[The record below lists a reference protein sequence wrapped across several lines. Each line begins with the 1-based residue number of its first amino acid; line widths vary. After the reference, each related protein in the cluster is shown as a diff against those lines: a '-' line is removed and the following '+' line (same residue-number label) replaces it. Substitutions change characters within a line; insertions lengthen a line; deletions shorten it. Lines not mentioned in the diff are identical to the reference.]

1 MSVSIV
7 IAEDHALFRSGLKQ
21 LLLLGEGLEV
31 IGEAG
36 DGFEAVTVTVAGRPD
51 LLLLDLS
58 MPGRDGLE
66 VIAHIRKECPDTRI
80 LIISMHATSMHIRA
94 AFKAGAHGYLLKT
107 ADRQEFLF
115 AIQSVLRGN
124 RYVSTELTGT
134 MIDWC
139 VGEQTEEI
147 ASPLDQL
154 TQREREILKLV
165 AEGCSNKETAARLI
179 HAEKT
184 VVTHMTNIMRKLGLR
199 NVREVTMFAL
209 ECGLID
215 MKRR

>member
-36 DGFEAVTVTVAGRPD
+36 DGFEAVNMTVASRPD

-58 MPGRDGLE
+58 MPDRDGLE
-66 VIAHIRKECPDTRI
+66 VIAHVRKECPDTRI

-107 ADRQEFLF
+107 ANHQEFLF
-115 AIQSVLRGN
+115 AIQCVLRGN

-147 ASPLDQL
+147 ASPFQSRAVVGEYGSNRGGPALCWPDKGGRGGKRRAL
-154 TQREREILKLV
+154 PREIM
-165 AEGCSNKETAARLI
+165 ESQPGRTQCP
-179 HAEKT
+179 
-184 VVTHMTNIMRKLGLR
+184 
-199 NVREVTMFAL
+199 F
-209 ECGLID
+209 
-215 MKRR
+215 

>member
-36 DGFEAVTVTVAGRPD
+36 DGFEAVNMTVASRPD

-66 VIAHIRKECPDTRI
+66 VIAHVRKECPDTRI

-107 ADRQEFLF
+107 ANHQEFLF
-115 AIQSVLRGN
+115 AIQCVLRGN

-165 AEGCSNKETAARLI
+165 AEGCSNKEIAARLSV
-179 HAEKT
+179 AEKT
-184 VVTHMTNIMRKLGLR
+184 VVTHRTNFMRKLGLR

>member
-154 TQREREILKLV
+154 TQREREIL
-165 AEGCSNKETAARLI
+165 
-179 HAEKT
+179 
-184 VVTHMTNIMRKLGLR
+184 
-199 NVREVTMFAL
+199 
-209 ECGLID
+209 
-215 MKRR
+215 

>member
-134 MIDWC
+134 MI
-139 VGEQTEEI
+139 EI

-165 AEGCSNKETAARLI
+165 AEGCFNKEIAARLSV
-179 HAEKT
+179 AEKT
-184 VVTHMTNIMRKLGLR
+184 VVTHRTNFMRKLGLR

>member
-80 LIISMHATSMHIRA
+80 YHFHARHFHAHPRG
-94 AFKAGAHGYLLKT
+94 FQGGAHNISSKRQT
-107 ADRQEFLF
+107 ARNSSLP
-115 AIQSVLRGN
+115 SSPCRGN
-124 RYVSTELTGT
+124 RYVSTE
-134 MIDWC
+134 
-139 VGEQTEEI
+139 
-147 ASPLDQL
+147 
-154 TQREREILKLV
+154 RLV
-165 AEGCSNKETAARLI
+165 P
-179 HAEKT
+179 
-184 VVTHMTNIMRKLGLR
+184 
-199 NVREVTMFAL
+199 
-209 ECGLID
+209 
-215 MKRR
+215 

>member
-115 AIQSVLRGN
+115 AI
-124 RYVSTELTGT
+124 
-134 MIDWC
+134 
-139 VGEQTEEI
+139 
-147 ASPLDQL
+147 
-154 TQREREILKLV
+154 
-165 AEGCSNKETAARLI
+165 
-179 HAEKT
+179 
-184 VVTHMTNIMRKLGLR
+184 
-199 NVREVTMFAL
+199 
-209 ECGLID
+209 
-215 MKRR
+215 

>member
-94 AFKAGAHGYLLKT
+94 AFKAGAHGYLL
-107 ADRQEFLF
+107 AVRCRRNPRQQYLTKARQRHLHIPCLKFLSPHS
-115 AIQSVLRGN
+115 IPH
-124 RYVSTELTGT
+124 
-134 MIDWC
+134 
-139 VGEQTEEI
+139 
-147 ASPLDQL
+147 SPLRQ
-154 TQREREILKLV
+154 IPPP
-165 AEGCSNKETAARLI
+165 
-179 HAEKT
+179 
-184 VVTHMTNIMRKLGLR
+184 
-199 NVREVTMFAL
+199 
-209 ECGLID
+209 
-215 MKRR
+215 

>member
-1 MSVSIV
+1 
-7 IAEDHALFRSGLKQ
+7 
-21 LLLLGEGLEV
+21 
-31 IGEAG
+31 
-36 DGFEAVTVTVAGRPD
+36 
-51 LLLLDLS
+51 
-58 MPGRDGLE
+58 
-66 VIAHIRKECPDTRI
+66 
-80 LIISMHATSMHIRA
+80 MHATSMHIRA

-165 AEGCSNKETAARLI
+165 AEGCSNKEIAARLSV
-179 HAEKT
+179 AEKT
-184 VVTHMTNIMRKLGLR
+184 VVTHRTNFMRKLGLR

>member
-36 DGFEAVTVTVAGRPD
+36 DGLGSRKHDRGQPPD
-51 LLLLDLS
+51 PAALLDCPCRTGTAWRS
-58 MPGRDGLE
+58 SRMS
-66 VIAHIRKECPDTRI
+66 AKECPDTRI

-94 AFKAGAHGYLLKT
+94 AFKAARTAISSKT
-107 ADRQEFLF
+107 ANHQEFLF
-115 AIQSVLRGN
+115 AIQYVLRAIGMS
-124 RYVSTELTGT
+124 STELTGK
-134 MIDWC
+134 MIDC

-165 AEGCSNKETAARLI
+165 AEGCSNKEIAARLSV
-179 HAEKT
+179 AEKT
-184 VVTHMTNIMRKLGLR
+184 VVTHQD
-199 NVREVTMFAL
+199 EFHA
-209 ECGLID
+209 
-215 MKRR
+215 

>member
-36 DGFEAVTVTVAGRPD
+36 DGFEAVTV
-51 LLLLDLS
+51 S

-165 AEGCSNKETAARLI
+165 AEGCFNKEIAARLSV
-179 HAEKT
+179 AEKT
-184 VVTHMTNIMRKLGLR
+184 VVTHRTNFMRKLGLR

>member
-31 IGEAG
+31 TGEAG
-36 DGFEAVTVTVAGRPD
+36 DGFEAVDVTAACRPD

-66 VIAHIRKECPDTRI
+66 VIGHVRKECPDTR
-80 LIISMHATSMHIRA
+80 
-94 AFKAGAHGYLLKT
+94 
-107 ADRQEFLF
+107 
-115 AIQSVLRGN
+115 
-124 RYVSTELTGT
+124 YVTTELTGT

-139 VGEQTEEI
+139 VGQQTEET
-147 ASPLDQL
+147 ASPLEQL

-165 AEGCSNKETAARLI
+165 AEGCSNKEIAARLSV
-179 HAEKT
+179 AEKT
-184 VVTHMTNIMRKLGLR
+184 VVTHRTNFMRKLGLR
-199 NVREVTMFAL
+199 NVREITMFAL

>member
-36 DGFEAVTVTVAGRPD
+36 DGFEAVNMTVASRPD

-58 MPGRDGLE
+58 MPDRDGLE
-66 VIAHIRKECPDTRI
+66 VIAHVRKECPDTRI
-80 LIISMHATSMHIRA
+80 LIISMHATS
-94 AFKAGAHGYLLKT
+94 GYLLKT
-107 ADRQEFLF
+107 ANHQEFLF
-115 AIQSVLRGN
+115 AIQCVLRGN

-165 AEGCSNKETAARLI
+165 AEGCSNKEIAARLSV
-179 HAEKT
+179 AEKT
-184 VVTHMTNIMRKLGLR
+184 VVTHRTNFMRKLGLR